1 MEHVETRFDLSNY
14 EVDRP
19 LPIGKKKKVIGLMKY
34 ELDGRI
40 IKEFLRFRQ
49 KMYRYLRED
58 DCVGKKAKDTK
69 KSVIKRDLKFEDFLT
84 SLEINKK
91 VLKTQQRFRSQAQ
104 NVVTE
109 KVNNISLSVNDD
121 KRLQAPN

>member
-49 KMYRYLRED
+49 KAYRYLRED

-69 KSVIKRDLKFEDFLT
+69 KYVIKRDLKFEDFLT

>member
-14 EVDRP
+14 EVERP

-34 ELDGRI
+34 ELGGRI
-40 IKEFLRFRQ
+40 IKEFPRLRQ
-49 KMYRYLRED
+49 KAYRYLRDD

-69 KSVIKRDLKFEDFLT
+69 KSVTKRDLKFEDFLT

-104 NVVTE
+104 NVVTK
-109 KVNNISLSVNDD
+109 KVNNIFLSVNDD

>member
-1 MEHVETRFDLSNY
+1 
-14 EVDRP
+14 
-19 LPIGKKKKVIGLMKY
+19 MKY
-34 ELDGRI
+34 ELGVRI
-40 IKEFLRFRQ
+40 IKEFPRLRQ
-49 KMYRYLRED
+49 KAYRYLRDD

-69 KSVIKRDLKFEDFLT
+69 KSAIKRDLKFEDFLT

-104 NVVTE
+104 NVVTK
-109 KVNNISLSVNDD
+109 KVNNIFLSVNDD

>member
-91 VLKTQQRFRSQAQ
+91 VLKTQQRFKSQAQ

>member
-49 KMYRYLRED
+49 KTYRYLRED

-69 KSVIKRDLKFEDFLT
+69 KYVIKRDLKFEDFLT

>member
-1 MEHVETRFDLSNY
+1 M
-14 EVDRP
+14 
-19 LPIGKKKKVIGLMKY
+19 IGLMKY

-49 KMYRYLRED
+49 KAYRYLRED

-69 KSVIKRDLKFEDFLT
+69 KYVIKRDLKFEDFLT
-84 SLEINKK
+84 SLEINNK

>member
-104 NVVTE
+104 NVVTK
-109 KVNNISLSVNDD
+109 KVNNIFLSVNDD

>member
-49 KMYRYLRED
+49 KAYRYLRED